1 MDIFYQEGLS
11 RVGAD
16 NKFVKLARLIDWSP
30 IRRALART
38 RDRSTGATGYAPD
51 VSVSCTFVRTMG
63 FTF

>member
-1 MDIFYQEGLS
+1 M
-11 RVGAD
+11 GAD